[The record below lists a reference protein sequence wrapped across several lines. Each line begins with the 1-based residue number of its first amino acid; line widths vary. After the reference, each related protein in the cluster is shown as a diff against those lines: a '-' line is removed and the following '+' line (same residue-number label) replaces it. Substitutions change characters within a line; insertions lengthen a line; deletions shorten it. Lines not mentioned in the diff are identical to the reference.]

1 MTILVTGGAGYI
13 GSHIIS
19 LLGKINDDII
29 VLDNLSTGRK
39 ENILYGKLIV
49 GDLGDQAILNEI
61 FTSYKIDA
69 VLNFAGSIVVPES
82 VTNPILYYENNTI
95 NTFKLIKTC
104 IKYGTKKFIFSST
117 AAVYGLPEGGVA
129 SEETHTMPINPYGRS
144 KLMTEWMLE
153 DMAHAYDFSY
163 VALRYFNV
171 AGASST
177 GLIGQSTPKATHLI
191 KTAAEVVA
199 GKRPGMSI
207 FGVDYPTPDGTCIR
221 DYIHVDDLAQAH
233 IDALDYLSKERKSQ
247 ILNCG
252 YGHGFSVKEVLS
264 EVEKISKEPLN
275 VTIAGRRDGDAI
287 NLTSKAEKIKKILGW
302 KPRFDDL
309 NYIVK
314 SAIDWERKLK

>member
-39 ENILYGKLIV
+39 ENILFGKLIE
-49 GDLGDQAILNEI
+49 GDLGDQALLDEI
-61 FTSYKIDA
+61 FSSYKIDA

-129 SEETHTMPINPYGRS
+129 SEESLTMPINPYGRS

-233 IDALDYLSKERKSQ
+233 IDALDYLSRERKSQ

-252 YGHGFSVKEVLS
+252 YGHGFSVKEVLG
-264 EVEKISKEPLN
+264 EVEKISKQPLN